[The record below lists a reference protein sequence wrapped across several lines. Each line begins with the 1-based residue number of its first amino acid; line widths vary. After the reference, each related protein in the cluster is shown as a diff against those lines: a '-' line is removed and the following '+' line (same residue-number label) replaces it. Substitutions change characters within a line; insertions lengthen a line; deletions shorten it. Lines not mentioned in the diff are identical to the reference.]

1 MGLSANKLGHGQSTT
16 LKSFSILNPKRG
28 RTAFLFAYSINET
41 TRKISFLKIRG
52 LLRSLRTMNSILTT
66 KDWVAPLSLIIE
78 KYVEVLFYENRY
90 RN

>member
-41 TRKISFLKIRG
+41 TIRKNVFLENPWFNEVALNEELQFNYQVLLKIYWFEFG
-52 LLRSLRTMNSILTT
+52 IQDDN
-66 KDWVAPLSLIIE
+66 K
-78 KYVEVLFYENRY
+78 
-90 RN
+90 